1 MSRKRRN
8 GSVNLPTLSEDQQK
22 VVAQQFIH
30 ERIGTLNLGESYQ
43 DLLRGIFAPLYARQP
58 IVSPVDFDT
67 FTNPMWSVYEREI
80 SVTADRTKRLK
91 DYADMDED
99 SIISTALDIYAS
111 EACQYSDEHGATVWV
126 TSQDPFVMEEAN
138 RLFQQTEYE
147 DYLEGIARDTAKCG
161 DDFVGALYNLRDGV
175 VRLKFVEPDE
185 VTIRTDRYGRLTAY
199 RYQESKKDIDPW
211 NFVHYKNI
219 GKKQSAKHGGSVY
232 GTSMLEPA
240 RREWRKLRMMED
252 ALVIWRMDIGTR
264 RLVFYV
270 DVGNLGQDEAMKA
283 IRDWERA
290 YKKKPYFNPQTGEFI
305 SRHSPLALDNHIFWP
320 IRPTSRSRVEYIG
333 GDTNVSAVAD
343 VDYFRRKMAAAL
355 KIPMAYLGGDE
366 YAAVRTG
373 LAQMD
378 VYFARCV
385 KKLQRS
391 MIRGTLK
398 LLLTHLRLRNVPYSL
413 DDVRVNMEPISGI
426 EEMQRIEALT
436 AAVNLAQAMFMT
448 GTAMGIPPELWVP
461 YILKDILRI
470 SDEDILRMPIDMEQI
485 QQVRQMQAA
494 DQGGGEGPED
504 QPPDGGSGPG
514 PDDQPPSGS
523 DRQKGE
529 RSELRKR
536 IQEELQKG
544 EYSNLRK
551 FLTTEA
557 DTDISVLVP
566 ESELIPLGPNG
577 KVVKGSRSQLA
588 Y

>member
-1 MSRKRRN
+1 VKRRFTFMSKRR
-8 GSVNLPTLSEDQQK
+8 GRTTISEADQKSIAQK
-22 VVAQQFIH
+22 YLH
-30 ERIGTLNLGESYQ
+30 ESIGNLNLAEGYS
-43 DLLRGIFAPLYARQP
+43 DLLRGIFAPMFARQP
-58 IVSPVDFDT
+58 IVSPIDFDQ
-67 FTNPMWSVYEREI
+67 FTNPMWSVYEREMSI
-80 SVTADRTKRLK
+80 SAERNKRLK

-111 EACQYSDEHGATVWV
+111 EACQYSDEHSGTVWV
-126 TSQDPFVMEEAN
+126 TSQDPMVMEESH
-138 RLFQQTEYE
+138 RLFQQTEFE
-147 DYLEGIARDTAKCG
+147 DYIEGIARDTARSG
-161 DDFVGALYNLRDGV
+161 DDFVGALYNFRDGV

-185 VTIRTDRYGRLTAY
+185 VTIRTDRYGRLTSY
-199 RYQESKKDIDPW
+199 RYQDSKKDIEPW

-219 GKKQSAKHGGSVY
+219 GKKQSAKKGGSVY
-232 GTSMLEPA
+232 GTALIEPA
-240 RREWRKLRMMED
+240 RRIWRQMRLMED

-270 DVGNLGQDEAMKA
+270 DVGNLGQQEAMA
-283 IRDWERA
+283 AVRDWERS

-398 LLLTHLRLRNVPYSL
+398 LLLTHLRLREVPYSQ

-436 AAVNLAQAMFMT
+436 AAVNLAQMMFMT
-448 GTAMGIPPELWVP
+448 GTAMGIPPNLWVP

-470 SDEDILRMPIDMEQI
+470 ADEDIANMPIDMEQI
-485 QQVRQMQAA
+485 QQVQQLQAGGPGGEGE
-494 DQGGGEGPED
+494 GGGEEGA
-504 QPPDGGSGPG
+504 PPDKGKERFE
-514 PDDQPPSGS
+514 
-523 DRQKGE
+523 RQRQDLK
-529 RSELRKR
+529 LR
-536 IQEELQKG
+536 INEEMQKG
-544 EYSNLRK
+544 EYRNLK
-551 FLTTEA
+551 QFLATEA
-557 DTDISVLVP
+557 DTDMGLLVP
-566 ESELIPLGPNG
+566 ESDLIPLDGDG
-577 KVVKGSRSQLA
+577 RVSREHRSQLRLH
-588 Y
+588 

>member
-1 MSRKRRN
+1 MSTKRRI
-8 GSVNLPTLSEDQQK
+8 SETEK
-22 VVAQQFIH
+22 KRIAQGYIN
-30 ERIGTLNLGESYQ
+30 ERVGELGLQESYQ
-43 DLLRGIFAPLYARQP
+43 DLLKGIFAPLYARQP
-58 IVSPVDFDT
+58 IVAPVDMDS

-80 SVTADRTKRLK
+80 SVSADRTKRLK

-111 EACQYSDEHGATVWV
+111 EACQYSDEHGSTVWV
-126 TSQDPFVMEEAN
+126 TSQDPMVMEEAH

-147 DYLEGIARDTAKCG
+147 DYIEGICRDTAKCG
-161 DDFVGALYNLRDGV
+161 DDFVGNLYNFRDGV

-199 RYQESKKDIDPW
+199 RYQDTKKDIEPW
-211 NFVHYKNI
+211 NFIHFKNI
-219 GKKQSAKHGGSVY
+219 GKKNSAKRGGSIY
-232 GTSMLEPA
+232 GTSLIEPP
-240 RREWRKLRMMED
+240 RRIWRQMRMMED

-270 DVGNLGQDEAMKA
+270 DVGNLGQEEAMKA
-283 IRDWERA
+283 VRDWERA

-366 YAAVRTG
+366 YASVRTG

-398 LLLTHLRLRNVPYSL
+398 LLLTHLRLREVPYSQE
-413 DDVRVNMEPISGI
+413 DVRVNMEPISGI

-436 AAVNLAQAMFMT
+436 AAVNLAQMMFET
-448 GTAMGIPPELWVP
+448 GMAMGIPPNMWVP
-461 YILKDILRI
+461 YIMKDILKI
-470 SDEDILRMPIDMEQI
+470 ADEDILKMPVDMEQI
-485 QQVRQMQAA
+485 QQVQAMQARPE
-494 DQGGGEGPED
+494 GEEGQEGVEE
-504 QPPDGGSGPG
+504 PPA
-514 PDDQPPSGS
+514 S
-523 DRQKGE
+523 DRAEGLKGE
-529 RSELRKR
+529 LKHRLS
-536 IQEELQKG
+536 EELLKS
-544 EYSNLRK
+544 ENEVLRK
-551 FLTTEA
+551 FLATEA
-557 DTDISVLVP
+557 DTDMSM
-566 ESELIPLGPNG
+566 LIPENDLIPRESNGG
-577 KVVKGSRSQLA
+577 KVPRIHKGQLQ
-588 Y
+588 

>member
-1 MSRKRRN
+1 MGNRRRPISESDQKRI
-8 GSVNLPTLSEDQQK
+8 
-22 VVAQQFIH
+22 AQQYLS
-30 ERIGTLNLGESYQ
+30 ERIGGLNLSESYQ
-43 DLLRGIFAPLYARQP
+43 DLLQGIFAPMFARQP
-58 IVSPVDFDT
+58 IVSPIDFDQ

-80 SVTADRTKRLK
+80 SISADRNKRLK

-111 EACQYSDEHGATVWV
+111 EACQFSDEHGATVWV
-126 TSQDPFVMEEAN
+126 TSEDPIVMEEAH
-138 RLFQQTEYE
+138 RLFQQVEYE
-147 DYLEGIARDTAKCG
+147 DYIEGICRDVAKCG
-161 DDFVGALYNLRDGV
+161 DDFVGALYNFRDGV

-185 VTIRTDRYGRLTAY
+185 VTIRTDRYGRLTSY
-199 RYQESKKDIDPW
+199 RYQDTKKDIEPW

-219 GKKQSAKHGGSVY
+219 GKKQSAKKGGSVY
-232 GTSMLEPA
+232 GSALIEPA
-240 RREWRKLRMMED
+240 RRIWRQMKMMED

-270 DVGNLGQDEAMKA
+270 DVGNLGQEEAMKT

-343 VDYFRRKMAAAL
+343 VDYFRRKMAASL

-366 YAAVRTG
+366 YASVRTG

-398 LLLTHLRLRNVPYSL
+398 LLLTHLRLREVPYSQE
-413 DDVRVNMEPISGI
+413 DVRVNMEPISGI

-436 AAVNLAQAMFMT
+436 AAVQLANMMFVT
-448 GTAMGIPPELWVP
+448 GTSMGIPPELWVP
-461 YILKDILRI
+461 YILKDILKI
-470 SDEDILRMPIDMEQI
+470 NDDDILKAGVDVEQI
-485 QQVRQMQAA
+485 QQMQQLQAGRE
-494 DQGGGEGPED
+494 GGGERGEEGGGPPDDGGSD
-504 QPPDGGSGPG
+504 QPP
-514 PDDQPPSGS
+514 PSS
-523 DRQKGE
+523 DRQEGY
-529 RSELRKR
+529 RSELRQR

-544 EYSNLRK
+544 GNASLRQ
-551 FLTTEA
+551 FLATEA
-557 DTDISVLVP
+557 DTDMSLMIP
-566 ESELIPLGPNG
+566 EADLIPLGDNG
-577 KVVKGSRSQLA
+577 RVPRNHRSQLR
-588 Y
+588 